1 MKVSFFNPGVMPI
14 EKHSGENVFFFVG
27 RFLQTYVALERFHP
41 EDLQRG
47 SEGMEGM
54 GWGETLAKD

>member
-14 EKHSGENVFFFVG
+14 EKTVGKPFLFVS

-47 SEGMEGM
+47 SEGVEG
-54 GWGETLAKD
+54 GRNFRQGLV